1 MPAHLFTLLTATL
14 FAVAFHAPAA
24 TPLPKFPAEEARQGV
39 AVDATHVYAID
50 NRQIGKY
57 DKFTGGRVARWV
69 APDDSPI
76 SHLNSGIVQGGKLI
90 CAHSNYGQ
98 LPMTSS
104 VEIFDTATMAHEA
117 THSFG
122 VYQGSLTWY
131 DNHDGAWW
139 ACFAHYAG
147 KGGYPDK
154 GPEYTTVVRFVD
166 NHVPQASWVLPPSV
180 LDRMAPYSASGGA
193 WGSDG
198 RLYLSGHDRPELYV
212 LELPGAGST
221 LKHVGTVPFPNAGQ
235 AIAFD
240 RSGTNL
246 LYGII
251 RKTRTI
257 IAAPVPALED

>member
-1 MPAHLFTLLTATL
+1 MRLLLLLGVVVPATMAYTAS
-14 FAVAFHAPAA
+14 PE
-24 TPLPKFPAEEARQGV
+24 PLRTFPAEEARQGV

-57 DKFTGGRVARWV
+57 DKFTGKRVGGWV
-69 APDDSPI
+69 ADEGSPI
-76 SHLNSGIVQGGKLI
+76 SHLNSGVVRDGKLI

-104 VEIFDTATMAHEA
+104 LEVFDTATMEHVA

-131 DNHDGAWW
+131 DYHEGTWW

-147 KGGYPDK
+147 KGGYPGK
-154 GPEYTTVVRFVD
+154 GPEYTTVVQFADDHR
-166 NHVPQASWVLPPSV
+166 PRASWVLPPTV

-193 WGSDG
+193 WGPDG
-198 RLYLSGHDRPELYV
+198 RLYVSGHDRTELYV
-212 LELPGAGST
+212 LRVPAAGSVLEHVDT
-221 LKHVGTVPFPNAGQ
+221 LSFRNAGQ

-240 RSGTNL
+240 RSGSGL
-246 LYGII
+246 LYGIV
-251 RKTRTI
+251 RKSRTI
-257 IAAPVPALED
+257 VAAPVPEMDE